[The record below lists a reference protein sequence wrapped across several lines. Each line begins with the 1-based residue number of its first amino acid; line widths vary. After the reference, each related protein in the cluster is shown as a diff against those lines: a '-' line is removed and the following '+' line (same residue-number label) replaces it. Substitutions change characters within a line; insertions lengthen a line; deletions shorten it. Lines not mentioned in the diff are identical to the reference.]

1 MIVCRYFR
9 ANYFHLGVLYK
20 SHDLVYFVANP
31 QKRLRCHT
39 VWHPG
44 NLLFSSLNV
53 MFGKAPSWNAA
64 TMYYTGDADREWFA
78 RKRREIDEINKQI
91 KSREIEM
98 QLQVQEE
105 KKQSLQRRMQML
117 REGYMEQQKQAKR
130 AAKAPKKKPVAA
142 VQQPPGPP
150 PLPRERSLQRLM
162 QPTRLQKW
170 RQAQKAKDPH
180 HRQNEHK
187 KRARCTATRQ
197 TQNYKYYR
205 IKKLKQI
212 HNTDTMHLVQGTP
225 CQPNSSALQAQV
237 LCHI

>member
-53 MFGKAPSWNAA
+53 MFGKAPCWNAA

-91 KSREIEM
+91 KSREIAM

-105 KKQSLQRRMQML
+105 TKQSLQRR
-117 REGYMEQQKQAKR
+117 
-130 AAKAPKKKPVAA
+130 
-142 VQQPPGPP
+142 
-150 PLPRERSLQRLM
+150 RERPLQRLV

>member
-53 MFGKAPSWNAA
+53 MFGKAPCWNAA

-91 KSREIEM
+91 KLREIE
-98 QLQVQEE
+98 VQEE
-105 KKQSLQRRMQML
+105 EKQSLQRR
-117 REGYMEQQKQAKR
+117 RR
-130 AAKAPKKKPVAA
+130 RV
-142 VQQPPGPP
+142 
-150 PLPRERSLQRLM
+150 
-162 QPTRLQKW
+162 QPTRLQQW

-225 CQPNSSALQAQV
+225 CQPNSLALQAQV

>member
-53 MFGKAPSWNAA
+53 MFGKAPCWNAA
-64 TMYYTGDADREWFA
+64 TMHYTGDADREWFA

-91 KSREIEM
+91 KLREIE
-98 QLQVQEE
+98 VQEE
-105 KKQSLQRRMQML
+105 EKQSLQRR
-117 REGYMEQQKQAKR
+117 RGR
-130 AAKAPKKKPVAA
+130 V
-142 VQQPPGPP
+142 
-150 PLPRERSLQRLM
+150 

-225 CQPNSSALQAQV
+225 CQPNSLALQAQV

>member
-91 KSREIEM
+91 KLREIAM

-105 KKQSLQRRMQML
+105 EKQSLQRR
-117 REGYMEQQKQAKR
+117 RGR
-130 AAKAPKKKPVAA
+130 P
-142 VQQPPGPP
+142 
-150 PLPRERSLQRLM
+150 LQRLM

-170 RQAQKAKDPH
+170 RQAQIAKDPH

-225 CQPNSSALQAQV
+225 CQPNSLALQAQV